1 MKSSEIKCGCLNNC
15 DLQDGI
21 CIKKSAR
28 KIFIKTGLMH
38 GVKGQLSYIT
48 KSFFS
53 NFVITPRFSHQT
65 SGAFDTDVVNDV
77 QA

>member
-1 MKSSEIKCGCLNNC
+1 MHNELKRGKG
-15 DLQDGI
+15 
-21 CIKKSAR
+21 
-28 KIFIKTGLMH
+28 H
-38 GVKGQLSYIT
+38 GVKRQLSYIT

-53 NFVITPRFSHQT
+53 NFVITPRYSHQT